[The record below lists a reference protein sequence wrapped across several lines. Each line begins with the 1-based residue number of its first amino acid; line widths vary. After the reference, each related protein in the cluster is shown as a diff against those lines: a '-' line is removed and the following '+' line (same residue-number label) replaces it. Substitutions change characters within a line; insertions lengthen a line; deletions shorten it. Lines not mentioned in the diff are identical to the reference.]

1 MSMLQHG
8 ETPAEKRRRL
18 VKLLLEQKP
27 AEHRPVSQVPR
38 RQTTDPPPL
47 SFAQQR
53 LWFLDKLVPDSPF
66 YNIPAAVRIRAPLD
80 VNVWRATLNEIVRRH
95 DVLRTSFPEVA
106 NRPVQVVAPHLEI
119 PFSVVDLRSQDEA
132 AREQELLRLAT
143 EDACRPFDLRRG
155 PLVRASVLWLG
166 EQDYVLLVNLHHI
179 VADGWSMGVLIDE
192 VQKIYDAFVRGL
204 PSPLP
209 ALAIQYA
216 DFSLWQHARL
226 ADGGLQKQ
234 LNYW

>member
-1 MSMLQHG
+1 MSMLQYG

-27 AEHRPVSQVPR
+27 AEHRPVSQIPR

-80 VNVWRATLNEIVRRH
+80 LGVWRATLNEIVRRH

-106 NRPVQVVAPHLEI
+106 NRPVQVIAAPFEI
-119 PFSVVDLRSQDEA
+119 PFSIVDLRNLDAA
-132 AREQELLRLAT
+132 AREREVRRLAT
-143 EDACRPFDLRRG
+143 EDAQRPFDLRHG
-155 PLVRASVLWLG
+155 PLIR
-166 EQDYVLLVNLHHI
+166 
-179 VADGWSMGVLIDE
+179 
-192 VQKIYDAFVRGL
+192 
-204 PSPLP
+204 
-209 ALAIQYA
+209 
-216 DFSLWQHARL
+216 
-226 ADGGLQKQ
+226 
-234 LNYW
+234 